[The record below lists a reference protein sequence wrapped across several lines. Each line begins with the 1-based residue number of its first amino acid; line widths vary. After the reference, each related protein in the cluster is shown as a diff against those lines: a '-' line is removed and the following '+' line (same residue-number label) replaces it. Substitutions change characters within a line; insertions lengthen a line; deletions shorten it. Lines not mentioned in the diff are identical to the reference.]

1 MSELLYQ
8 IALTQIPNVGAVTA
22 KNLIGY
28 CGSAE
33 AVFKSNKKNLL
44 KIPNIGEVTADTII
58 KSEVLHKAEKEMRF
72 AEKHEV
78 QLLSYTDAA
87 YPDRLK
93 QRHDAPIVLFYKG
106 TADLNHS
113 RIISIVGTRQ
123 PTAYGIKMCEQ
134 IVEELLPYNVL
145 IVSGLAYGIDIT
157 AHRKS
162 LDLGIP
168 TVAVMGTGFQRI
180 YPHEN
185 RQTAQK
191 MCDNGGL
198 LTEYFSEQMPDREH
212 FPMRNRI
219 IAGMCDAVLIIE
231 TAEKGG
237 SMITAKQ
244 SINLGKETFAVPGRV
259 GDKLSVGCNELIK
272 QQLVYVL
279 ESVQDISNVLR
290 WEQLDTAHSA
300 PQLQL
305 FQNLNAGEQLLFDT
319 IKQFEA
325 GMLIDQISYI
335 TQKSP
340 GEIAG
345 TLLSLEFKGLVRAL
359 PGKKYMVG

>member
-8 IALTQIPNVGAVTA
+8 MALTQIPNVGAVTA

-33 AVFKSNKKNLL
+33 AVFKSNKKTLL
-44 KIPNIGEVTADTII
+44 KIPNIGEVTANMII
-58 KSEVLHKAEKEMRF
+58 KCEVLSKAEKEIRF

-93 QRHDAPIVLFYKG
+93 HRHDAPVVLFYKG
-106 TADLNHS
+106 NADLNHG

-123 PTAYGIKMCEQ
+123 PTPYGIKMCEQ

-162 LDLGIP
+162 LDLDIP
-168 TVAVMGTGFQRI
+168 TVAVMGTGLQRI

-185 RQTAQK
+185 KNTAQK

-198 LTEYFSEQMPDREH
+198 LTEYFSEQKPDREH

-231 TAEKGG
+231 TAAKGG

-244 SINLGKETFAVPGRV
+244 AINLGKETFAVPGRV
-259 GDKLSVGCNELIK
+259 GDKLSEGCNELIK
-272 QQLVYVL
+272 QRLAHVL
-279 ESVQDISNVLR
+279 ESVKDIAYILR
-290 WEQLDTAHSA
+290 WEELDVNHPA
-300 PQLQL
+300 QLQL
-305 FQNLNAGEQLLFDT
+305 FPSLNDSEKIIFDT
-319 IKQFEA
+319 IKQFDA
-325 GMLIDQISYI
+325 GVLIDAISFL
-335 TQKSP
+335 TKKNH

-345 TLLSLEFKGLVRAL
+345 TLLSLEFKGVVRAL
-359 PGKKYMVG
+359 PGKKFIVI